1 MIGLVGDSYS
11 GPSEYR
17 GENMINRKRLAETF
31 KFLVQIDSVS
41 KEEGVIA
48 NELKKILESLGADT
62 YIDNAGD
69 KIGGDSGN
77 LIAKF
82 KGNKQA
88 PPLLLNAHMDTV
100 EPGRGVTAVLEN
112 GTFTSDGTTI
122 LGADDK
128 SAIAILLET
137 LNILKEKHL
146 RYGPLELVFT
156 VCEEIGLQGAKHL
169 DLSAVTATYG
179 FALDATDTEGIVTR
193 APSANHLE
201 FKIHGKDAHAGAAPE
216 KGINA
221 ISLASKAIANLEL
234 GRIDQETTCNIGIIE
249 GGIATNIVPNLVKVK
264 GEVRSHDEKKL
275 NKITNEIVSSFNEV
289 IENYKKMNSNDELP
303 RVEINIKK
311 DFPRTHI
318 PDDHPVIKLATRA
331 AENLGRKMV
340 TKTTG
345 GGADANIFFEKGIF
359 TGVLGTGMR
368 DMHTVR
374 ESVKLDD
381 MVRTA
386 ELLLEIIRLH
396 SQGEPKSEVGG
407 QKAESRKEKR
417 G

>member
-1 MIGLVGDSYS
+1 
-11 GPSEYR
+11 
-17 GENMINRKRLAETF
+17 MINKKRLAETF
-31 KFLVQIDSVS
+31 KFLVEIDSVS

-48 NELKKILESLGADT
+48 NEIKKILESMGAET
-62 YIDNAGD
+62 FVDNAGD
-69 KIGGDSGN
+69 KIGGNTGN

-82 KGNKQA
+82 KGNTQA

-100 EPGRGVTAVLEN
+100 EPGRGVSAVLEN

-137 LNILKEKHL
+137 LNILKENDL
-146 RYGPLELVFT
+146 PCGPLELVFT

-169 DLSAVTATYG
+169 DLSAVAATYG

-193 APSANHLE
+193 APSANHIE
-201 FKIHGKDAHAGAAPE
+201 FTIHGKDAHAGAAPE

-221 ISLASKAIANLEL
+221 ISLASKAIAKLEL

-264 GEVRSHDEKKL
+264 GEVRSHDEEKL
-275 NKITNEIVSSFNEV
+275 DKITNKIVSSFNEV
-289 IENYKKMNSNDELP
+289 IENYKKVSPNDGLP

-331 AENLGRKMV
+331 AENLGRKMK

-374 ESVKLDD
+374 ESVKLED

-396 SQGEPKSEVGG
+396 SQGGQKSE
-407 QKAESRKEKR
+407 A
-417 G
+417 

>member
-1 MIGLVGDSYS
+1 
-11 GPSEYR
+11 
-17 GENMINRKRLAETF
+17 MINRKRLAETF

-48 NELKKILESLGADT
+48 NEIKKILESLGAET
-62 YIDNAGD
+62 FVDNAGD
-69 KIGGDSGN
+69 KIGGNSGN

-82 KGNKQA
+82 KGNTQA

-137 LNILKEKHL
+137 LTILKENDL
-146 RYGPLELVFT
+146 PYGPLELVFT

-169 DLSAVTATYG
+169 DLSAVTAKYG

-201 FKIHGKDAHAGAAPE
+201 FTVHGKDAHAGAAPE

-221 ISLASKAIANLEL
+221 ISLASKAIAKLEL
-234 GRIDQETTCNIGIIE
+234 GRIDRETTCNIGIIE

-264 GEVRSHDEKKL
+264 GEVRSHDDEKL
-275 NKITNEIVSSFNEV
+275 DNITNKIVFSFTEA
-289 IENYKKMNSNDELP
+289 IENYKKMNANDELP
-303 RVEINIKK
+303 RVEIDIKK

-331 AENLGRKMV
+331 AENLGREMK

-381 MVRTA
+381 MVRTT

-396 SQGEPKSEVGG
+396 SQAGN
-407 QKAESRKEKR
+407 
-417 G
+417 

>member
-1 MIGLVGDSYS
+1 
-11 GPSEYR
+11 
-17 GENMINRKRLAETF
+17 MINRERLAETF
-31 KFLVQIDSVS
+31 KSLAETDSIS
-41 KEEGVIA
+41 KEEGVFAGKI
-48 NELKKILESLGADT
+48 EKILAAMGAET
-62 YIDNAGD
+62 FVDNAGEL
-69 KIGGDSGN
+69 IGGNTGN
-77 LIAKF
+77 LIARF
-82 KGNKQA
+82 KGNTPA
-88 PPLLLNAHMDTV
+88 PTLLLNAHMDTV
-100 EPGRGVTAVLEN
+100 EPGRGVAAMLEN

-137 LNILKEKHL
+137 LNVLHENDL
-146 RYGPLELVFT
+146 PYGPLEIVLT
-156 VCEEIGLQGAKHL
+156 VCEEIGLLGAKHL
-169 DLSAVTATYG
+169 DLSLVTATYG

-201 FKIHGKDAHAGAAPE
+201 FIIHGKDAHAGAAPE

-221 ISLASKAIANLEL
+221 ISLASKAIAMLKL

-249 GGIATNIVPNLVKVK
+249 GGLATNIVPNLVTVK
-264 GEVRSHDEKKL
+264 GEVRSHDEEKL
-275 NKITNEIVSSFNEV
+275 HKITNEIVSSFKEIV
-289 IENYKKMNSNDELP
+289 ENFEEARPEEGLP
-303 RVEINIKK
+303 RIEVNIKK
-311 DFPRTHI
+311 DFSRTYI
-318 PDDHPVIKLATRA
+318 PDDHPVVTLAFKA
-331 AENLGRKMV
+331 AENLGRKLA
-340 TKTTG
+340 TKTSG

-396 SQGEPKSEVGG
+396 SQTDAG
-407 QKAESRKEKR
+407 
-417 G
+417 

>member
-1 MIGLVGDSYS
+1 G
-11 GPSEYR
+11 
-17 GENMINRKRLAETF
+17 AETF
-31 KFLVQIDSVS
+31 V
-41 KEEGVIA
+41 
-48 NELKKILESLGADT
+48 
-62 YIDNAGD
+62 DNAGD
-69 KIGGDSGN
+69 KIGGNSGN

-82 KGNKQA
+82 KGNTQA

-137 LNILKEKHL
+137 LTILKENDL
-146 RYGPLELVFT
+146 PYGPLELVFT

-169 DLSAVTATYG
+169 DLSAVTAKYG

-201 FKIHGKDAHAGAAPE
+201 FTVHGKDAHAGAAPE

-221 ISLASKAIANLEL
+221 ISLASKAIATLEL
-234 GRIDQETTCNIGIIE
+234 GRIDRETTCNIGIIE

-264 GEVRSHDEKKL
+264 GEVRSHDDEKL
-275 NKITNEIVSSFNEV
+275 DNITNKIVFSFTEA
-289 IENYKKMNSNDELP
+289 IENYKKMNANDELP

-331 AENLGRKMV
+331 AENLGREMK

-396 SQGEPKSEVGG
+396 SQAGN
-407 QKAESRKEKR
+407 
-417 G
+417 

>member
-1 MIGLVGDSYS
+1 
-11 GPSEYR
+11 
-17 GENMINRKRLAETF
+17 MINRERLAETF
-31 KFLVQIDSVS
+31 KSLVETDSIS
-41 KEEGVIA
+41 KEEGVFAGKI
-48 NELKKILESLGADT
+48 EKILAAMGAET
-62 YIDNAGD
+62 FVDNAGEL
-69 KIGGDSGN
+69 IGGNTGN

-82 KGNKQA
+82 KGNTPA
-88 PPLLLNAHMDTV
+88 PTLLLNAHMDTV
-100 EPGRGVTAVLEN
+100 EPGRGVAAMLEN

-137 LNILKEKHL
+137 LNVLHENDL
-146 RYGPLELVFT
+146 PYGPLEIVLT
-156 VCEEIGLQGAKHL
+156 VCEEIGLLGAKHL
-169 DLSAVTATYG
+169 DLSLVTATYG

-201 FKIHGKDAHAGAAPE
+201 FIIHGKDAHAGAAPE

-221 ISLASKAIANLEL
+221 IFLASKAIAGLKL

-249 GGIATNIVPNLVKVK
+249 GGLATNIVPNLVTVK
-264 GEVRSHDEKKL
+264 GEVRSHDEEKL
-275 NKITNEIVSSFNEV
+275 HKITNEIVSSFKEV
-289 IENYKKMNSNDELP
+289 VENFEEARPEEGLP
-303 RVEINIKK
+303 RIEVNIKK
-311 DFPRTHI
+311 DFSRTYI
-318 PDDHPVIKLATRA
+318 PDDHPVVTLASKA
-331 AENLGRKMV
+331 AENLGRKLAS
-340 TKTTG
+340 KTSG

-368 DMHTVR
+368 EMHTVR

-396 SQGEPKSEVGG
+396 SQ
-407 QKAESRKEKR
+407 ADAD
-417 G
+417 